1 MFTIQKQTRWSYY
14 NYKSQRPKFCVGFEV
29 APFEKVKRL
38 NKTHLDKKL
47 SKKLTFHEVLECSMG
62 FTRRSSLKKQG
73 FINSCVCFFSVY
85 TRPLQCTLINS
96 NPYTLNYLL
105 KSNM

>member
-38 NKTHLDKKL
+38 NKTHLDKKF
-47 SKKLTFHEVLECSMG
+47 SKKLTFHEVLECSTG
-62 FTRRSSLKKQG
+62 FTEGSSLKKQG
-73 FINSCVCFFSVY
+73 LNNSCVWFFFSLYKTTTVY
-85 TRPLQCTLINS
+85 S
-96 NPYTLNYLL
+96 H
-105 KSNM
+105 